1 MKILIAGAGA
11 MACLTGG
18 KLKASG
24 EDVCLYNR
32 LNSHVE
38 TINQQGLRIVE
49 KDNSVT
55 QINLEI
61 VQDLKADE
69 QADILLVLLKAQAN
83 EAVLGKLRGKLS
95 EDTVIVTMQN
105 GIGNADTIQQLFP
118 KNTVVSGTLGH
129 GASVE
134 HDGTILHRGWGINY
148 LGNVEEGTASKT
160 LEAFAERLSQADM
173 KTEVSTDVNAVI
185 WNKLF
190 VNAAFNSVTALTR
203 LKNGDILNTPE
214 GENLLRAVTAEA
226 VLVARAEG
234 VDADVEAVVEECL
247 RMGRQD
253 IGGNKSS
260 MLMDILKKRQT
271 EIDVINGGIVKLGG
285 KHGIETPVNAS
296 LAGLIRIIEQ
306 NYKLRVDEPSVQK

>member
-24 EDVCLYNR
+24 EEVRLYNR

-38 TINQQGLRIVE
+38 TINEQGLRIVE

-55 QINLEI
+55 QIKLDV
-61 VQDLKADE
+61 VQDVKADE
-69 QADILLVLLKAQAN
+69 QVDILLVLLKAQAN

-95 EDTVIVTMQN
+95 EKTLIITMQN
-105 GIGNADTIQQLFP
+105 GIGNAETIQQLFP
-118 KNTVVSGTLGH
+118 LNTVVSGTLGH

-134 HDGTILHRGWGINY
+134 HDGTILHRGWGTNY
-148 LGNVEEGTASKT
+148 LGNVEQGTPSNT
-160 LEAFAERLSQADM
+160 LEAFARKLTEAGM
-173 KTEVSTDVNAVI
+173 KTDVSADVKAVI

-214 GENLLRAVTAEA
+214 GEDLLRAVTKEA

-234 VDADVEAVVEECL
+234 VDADAEAVIEECL

-253 IGGNKSS
+253 IGSNKSS
-260 MLMDILKKRQT
+260 MLMDVLKKRQT
-271 EIDVINGGIVKLGG
+271 EIDVINGGIVKLGK

>member
-24 EDVCLYNR
+24 EEVRLYNR

-38 TINQQGLRIVE
+38 TINEQGLRIVE

-55 QINLEI
+55 HIKLDV
-61 VQDLKADE
+61 VQDVKADE
-69 QADILLVLLKAQAN
+69 QVDILLVLLKAQAN

-95 EDTVIVTMQN
+95 EKTLIITMQN
-105 GIGNADTIQQLFP
+105 GIGNAETIQQLFP
-118 KNTVVSGTLGH
+118 LNTVVSGTLGH

-134 HDGTILHRGWGINY
+134 HDGTILHRGWGTNY
-148 LGNVEEGTASKT
+148 LGNVEQGTPSNT
-160 LEAFAERLSQADM
+160 LEAFARKLTEAGM
-173 KTEVSTDVNAVI
+173 KTDVSADVKAVI

-214 GENLLRAVTAEA
+214 GEDLLRAVTNEA

-234 VDADVEAVVEECL
+234 VDADAEAVIEECL

-253 IGGNKSS
+253 IGSNKSS
-260 MLMDILKKRQT
+260 MLMDVLKKRQT
-271 EIDVINGGIVKLGG
+271 EIDVINGGIVKLGK

>member
-1 MKILIAGAGA
+1 MKILIVGAGA

-24 EDVCLYNR
+24 EDVRLYNR

-38 TINQQGLRIVE
+38 TINEQGLRIVE

-55 QINLEI
+55 QIDLEI
-61 VQDLKADE
+61 VQQLKADE
-69 QADILLVLLKAQAN
+69 QVDILLILLKAQAN
-83 EAVLGKLRGKLS
+83 EAVLGKLRGKLA
-95 EDTVIVTMQN
+95 EETVIVTMQN
-105 GIGNADTIQQLFP
+105 GIGNAETIQQWFP
-118 KNTVVSGTLGH
+118 MNTVVSGTLGH

-134 HDGTILHRGWGINY
+134 HDGTILHRGWGTNY
-148 LGNVEEGTASKT
+148 LGDVDEETASKK
-160 LEAFAERLSQADM
+160 LAAFAEKLSIAGM
-173 KTEVSTDVNAVI
+173 KTEVSEDVNAVI

-203 LKNGDILNTPE
+203 LRNGDILNTQE
-214 GENLLRAVTAEA
+214 GEDLLRAVTKEA

-234 VDADVEAVVEECL
+234 VDADAEAVAEECL

-253 IGGNKSS
+253 IGANKSS
-260 MLMDILKKRQT
+260 MLMDILRKRQT
-271 EIDVINGGIVKLGG
+271 EIEVINGGIVKLGE

>member
-24 EDVCLYNR
+24 EDVRLYNR

-38 TINQQGLRIVE
+38 TINKQGLRLVE

-55 QINLEI
+55 QIDLEI
-61 VQDLKADE
+61 VQDLQADE
-69 QADILLVLLKAQAN
+69 PVDVLLVLLKAQAN
-83 EAVLGKLRGKLS
+83 EAVLSKLRNKLAK
-95 EDTVIVTMQN
+95 ETVIVTMQN

-118 KNTVVSGTLGH
+118 NNTVVSGTLGH

-134 HDGTILHRGWGINY
+134 HDGTILHRGWGVNY
-148 LGNVEEGTASKT
+148 LGNVEDGFANKM
-160 LEAFAERLSQADM
+160 LEAFAEKLSKAGM
-173 KTEVSTDVNAVI
+173 KTEVSQDVNAVI

-214 GENLLRAVTAEA
+214 GEDLLRAVTAEA

-271 EIDVINGGIVKLGG
+271 EIDVINGGIVKLGE
-285 KHGIETPVNAS
+285 KHGIETPVNAALS
-296 LAGLIRIIEQ
+296 GLIRIIEQ
-306 NYKLRVDEPSVQK
+306 NYKLRVDEPSIQK

>member
-18 KLKASG
+18 KLKTSG
-24 EDVCLYNR
+24 EQVRLYNR
-32 LNSHVE
+32 MNKHVE
-38 TINQQGLRIVE
+38 TINKQGLRIVE

-55 QINLEI
+55 QIELEI
-61 VQDLKADE
+61 VQELKADE
-69 QADILLVLLKAQAN
+69 QVDILLVLLKAQAN
-83 EAVLGKLRGKLS
+83 EVVLGKLRGKLA
-95 EDTVIVTMQN
+95 EETVIVTMQN
-105 GIGNADTIQQLFP
+105 GIGNAETIQQLFP
-118 KNTVVSGTLGH
+118 NNTVVSGTLGH

-134 HDGTILHRGWGINY
+134 NDGTILHRGWSTNY
-148 LGNVEEGTASKT
+148 LGNIEEGTAGKT
-160 LEAFAERLSQADM
+160 LEDFAEKLSQAGM
-173 KTEVSTDVNAVI
+173 KTEVSADVNAVI

-203 LKNGDILNTPE
+203 LKNGDILNTQE
-214 GENLLRAVTAEA
+214 GEDLLRAVTAEA

-234 VDADVEAVVEECL
+234 VDADAEAVAEECL

-271 EIDVINGGIVKLGG
+271 EIEVINGGIVKLGK

-306 NYKLRVDEPSVQK
+306 NYKLRVDESSVQK

>member
-24 EDVCLYNR
+24 EDVRLYNR

-38 TINQQGLRIVE
+38 TINKQGLRLVE

-55 QINLEI
+55 HIDLEI
-61 VQDLKADE
+61 VQDLQADE
-69 QADILLVLLKAQAN
+69 QVDILLVLLKAQAN
-83 EAVLGKLRGKLS
+83 EAVLSKLRNKLAK
-95 EDTVIVTMQN
+95 ETVIVTMQN

-134 HDGTILHRGWGINY
+134 HDGTILHRGWGVNY
-148 LGNVEEGTASKT
+148 LGNVEDNFANNT
-160 LEAFAERLSQADM
+160 LEAFAEKLSKAGM
-173 KTEVSTDVNAVI
+173 KTEVSQDVNAVI

-190 VNAAFNSVTALTR
+190 VNAGFNSVTALTR

-214 GENLLRAVTAEA
+214 GEDLLRAVTAEA

-271 EIDVINGGIVKLGG
+271 EIDVINGGIVKLGE
-285 KHGIETPVNAS
+285 KHGIETPVNAALS
-296 LAGLIRIIEQ
+296 GLIRIIEQ
-306 NYKLRVDEPSVQK
+306 NYKLRVDEPSIQK

>member
-24 EDVCLYNR
+24 EEVRLYNR

-38 TINQQGLRIVE
+38 AINEKGLRIVE
-49 KDNSVT
+49 KDNSIT
-55 QINLEI
+55 QIGLEV
-61 VQDLKADE
+61 VQDLEAGE
-69 QADILLVLLKAQAN
+69 QVDILLVLLKAQAN
-83 EAVLGKLRGKLS
+83 EAVLSKLRGKLA
-95 EDTVIVTMQN
+95 EGTVIVTMQN
-105 GIGNADTIQQLFP
+105 GIGNAETIRQLFP
-118 KNTVVSGTLGH
+118 MNTVVSGTLGH

-134 HDGTILHRGWGINY
+134 HDGTILHRGWGTNY
-148 LGNVEEGTASKT
+148 LGNVEEEAASKK
-160 LEAFAERLSQADM
+160 LEAFAEMLSTAGM
-173 KTEVSTDVNAVI
+173 KTEVSADVNAVI

-203 LKNGDILNTPE
+203 LKNGDILNTQE
-214 GENLLRAVTAEA
+214 GEDLLRAVTAEA

-234 VDADVEAVVEECL
+234 VEADAEAVAEECL

-271 EIDVINGGIVKLGG
+271 EIEVINGGIVKLGK

-306 NYKLRVDEPSVQK
+306 NYKLRVDESSVQK

>member
-1 MKILIAGAGA
+1 MKILIVGAGA

-18 KLKASG
+18 KLKTSG
-24 EDVCLYNR
+24 EQVRLYNR
-32 LNSHVE
+32 MNKHVE
-38 TINQQGLRIVE
+38 TINKHGLRIVE

-55 QINLEI
+55 QIDLEI
-61 VQDLKADE
+61 IQDLKADE
-69 QADILLVLLKAQAN
+69 QVDILLVLLKAQAN
-83 EAVLGKLRGKLS
+83 EAVLGKLRGKLA
-95 EDTVIVTMQN
+95 EETVIVTMQN
-105 GIGNADTIQQLFP
+105 GIGNAETIQQLFP
-118 KNTVVSGTLGH
+118 NNTVVSGTLGH

-134 HDGTILHRGWGINY
+134 NDGTILHRGWGTNY
-148 LGNVEEGTASKT
+148 LGNVEEGAASKT
-160 LEAFAERLSQADM
+160 LEAFAEKLSQAGM
-173 KTEVSTDVNAVI
+173 KTEVSADVNAVI

-203 LKNGDILNTPE
+203 LKNGDILNTQE
-214 GENLLRAVTAEA
+214 GEDLLRAVTEEA
-226 VLVARAEG
+226 VRVARAEG

-260 MLMDILKKRQT
+260 MLMDVLKKRQT
-271 EIDVINGGIVKLGG
+271 EIDVINGGIVKLGK
-285 KHGIETPVNAS
+285 KHGIDTPVNAS

>member
-24 EDVCLYNR
+24 EDVRLYNR

-38 TINQQGLRIVE
+38 TINKQGLRLVE

-55 QINLEI
+55 HIDLEI
-61 VQDLKADE
+61 VQDLQADE
-69 QADILLVLLKAQAN
+69 QVDILLVLLKAQAN
-83 EAVLGKLRGKLS
+83 EAVLSKLRNKLAK
-95 EDTVIVTMQN
+95 ETVIVTMQN

-134 HDGTILHRGWGINY
+134 HDGTILHRGWGVNY
-148 LGNVEEGTASKT
+148 LGNVEDNFANNT
-160 LEAFAERLSQADM
+160 LEAFAEKLSKAGM
-173 KTEVSTDVNAVI
+173 KTEVSQDVNAVI

-190 VNAAFNSVTALTR
+190 VNAGFNSVTALTR

-214 GENLLRAVTAEA
+214 GEDLLRAVTAEA

-234 VDADVEAVVEECL
+234 VDADGEAVVEECL

-271 EIDVINGGIVKLGG
+271 EIDVINGGIVKLGE
-285 KHGIETPVNAS
+285 KHGIETPVNAALS
-296 LAGLIRIIEQ
+296 GLIRIIEQ
-306 NYKLRVDEPSVQK
+306 NYKLRVDEPSIQK

>member
-1 MKILIAGAGA
+1 MNILIVGAGA
-11 MACLTGG
+11 MACLAGG
-18 KLKASG
+18 RLKALG
-24 EDVCLYNR
+24 ENVRLYNR

-38 TINQQGLRIVE
+38 AINEHGLRIVE
-49 KDNSVT
+49 KDNAIT
-55 QINLEI
+55 HIELEVI
-61 VQDLKADE
+61 QELKPDE
-69 QADILLVLLKAQAN
+69 QVDILLVLLKAQAN

-95 EDTVIVTMQN
+95 EKTVIITMQN
-105 GIGNADTIQQLFP
+105 GIGNAETIQQLFP
-118 KNTVVSGTLGH
+118 NNTVVSGTLGH

-134 HDGTILHRGWGINY
+134 NDGTILHRGWGTNY

-160 LEAFAERLSQADM
+160 LEAFAEKLSQAGM
-173 KTEVSTDVNAVI
+173 KTEVSADVNAVI

-190 VNAAFNSVTALTR
+190 VNAAFNSITALTR
-203 LKNGDILNTPE
+203 LKNGDILNTQE
-214 GENLLRAVTAEA
+214 GEDLLRAVTEEA
-226 VLVARAEG
+226 VRVARAEG

-271 EIDVINGGIVKLGG
+271 EIDVINGGIVKLGK

-306 NYKLRVDEPSVQK
+306 NYKLRVDEPNVQK

>member
-24 EDVCLYNR
+24 EEVRLYNR

-38 TINQQGLRIVE
+38 TINKQGLRIVE

-55 QINLEI
+55 QIELEI
-61 VQDLKADE
+61 VQDVKADE
-69 QADILLVLLKAQAN
+69 QVDVLLVLLKAQAN
-83 EAVLGKLRGKLS
+83 EAVLGKLRGKLA
-95 EDTVIVTMQN
+95 EDTIIVTMQN
-105 GIGNADTIQQLFP
+105 GIGNAETIQQLFP
-118 KNTVVSGTLGH
+118 KNTVISGTLGH

-134 HDGTILHRGWGINY
+134 HDGTILHRGWGTNY
-148 LGNVEEGTASKT
+148 LGGIEEGRAGKT
-160 LEAFAERLSQADM
+160 LEAFAEKLNKAGM
-173 KTEVSTDVNAVI
+173 KTAVSPDVHAVI

-190 VNAAFNSVTALTR
+190 VNAAYNSITALTR
-203 LKNGDILNTPE
+203 LKNGDIINTQE
-214 GENLLRAVTAEA
+214 GEGLLRTVTEEA

-234 VDADVEAVVEECL
+234 VDADAEAVIEECL

-253 IGGNKSS
+253 IGSNKSS

-271 EIDVINGGIVKLGG
+271 EIEAINGGIVKLGK

-296 LAGLIRIIEQ
+296 LAALIRIIEQ
-306 NYKLRVDEPSVQK
+306 NYKLRVGEPNVQK

>member
-24 EDVCLYNR
+24 EEVRLYNR

-38 TINQQGLRIVE
+38 TINEQGLRIVE

-55 QINLEI
+55 QIKLDV
-61 VQDLKADE
+61 VQDVKADE
-69 QADILLVLLKAQAN
+69 QVDILLVLLKAQAN

-95 EDTVIVTMQN
+95 EKTLIITMQN
-105 GIGNADTIQQLFP
+105 GIGNAETIQQLFP
-118 KNTVVSGTLGH
+118 LNTVVSGTLGH

-134 HDGTILHRGWGINY
+134 HDGTILHRGWGTNY
-148 LGNVEEGTASKT
+148 LGNVEQGTPSNT
-160 LEAFAERLSQADM
+160 LEAFARKLTEAGM
-173 KTEVSTDVNAVI
+173 KTDVSADVKAVI

-214 GENLLRAVTAEA
+214 GEDLLRAVTKEA

-234 VDADVEAVVEECL
+234 VDADAEAVIEECL

-253 IGGNKSS
+253 IGSNKSS
-260 MLMDILKKRQT
+260 MLMDVLKKRQT
-271 EIDVINGGIVKLGG
+271 EIDVINGGIVKLGK

-306 NYKLRVDEPSVQK
+306 NYKLRVDEPSV

>member
-24 EDVCLYNR
+24 EQVRLYNR

-38 TINQQGLRIVE
+38 TINKQGLRIVE

-55 QINLEI
+55 QINLEV

-69 QADILLVLLKAQAN
+69 QVDILLVLLKAQAN
-83 EAVLGKLRGKLS
+83 EAVLGKLRGKLA
-95 EDTVIVTMQN
+95 EETVIITMQN
-105 GIGNADTIQQLFP
+105 GIGNAETIQQLFP
-118 KNTVVSGTLGH
+118 MNAVVSGTLGH

-134 HDGTILHRGWGINY
+134 NDGTILHRGWGTNY
-148 LGNVEEGTASKT
+148 LSNAEEGAVSKT
-160 LEAFAERLSQADM
+160 LEAFAEKLTKAGM

-203 LKNGDILNTPE
+203 LKNGDILNTQE
-214 GENLLRAVTAEA
+214 GEGLLRAVTEEA

-234 VDADVEAVVEECL
+234 VDADAEAVVEECL

-260 MLMDILKKRQT
+260 MLMDVLKKRQT
-271 EIDVINGGIVKLGG
+271 EIDVINGGIVKLGK

-296 LAGLIRIIEQ
+296 LAGLIHIIEQ

>member
-1 MKILIAGAGA
+1 MKILIVGAGA

-18 KLKASG
+18 KLKTSG
-24 EDVCLYNR
+24 EQVRLYNR
-32 LNSHVE
+32 MNKHVE
-38 TINQQGLRIVE
+38 TINKHGLRIVE

-55 QINLEI
+55 QIDLEI
-61 VQDLKADE
+61 IQDLKADE
-69 QADILLVLLKAQAN
+69 QVDILLVLLKAQAN
-83 EAVLGKLRGKLS
+83 EAVLGKLRGKLA
-95 EDTVIVTMQN
+95 EETMIVTMQN
-105 GIGNADTIQQLFP
+105 GIGNAETIQQLFP
-118 KNTVVSGTLGH
+118 NNTVVSGTLGH

-134 HDGTILHRGWGINY
+134 NDGTILHRGWGTNY
-148 LGNVEEGTASKT
+148 LGNVEEGAASKT
-160 LEAFAERLSQADM
+160 LEAFAEKLSQAGM
-173 KTEVSTDVNAVI
+173 KTEVSADVNAVI

-203 LKNGDILNTPE
+203 LKNGDILNTQE
-214 GENLLRAVTAEA
+214 GEDLLRAVTEEA
-226 VLVARAEG
+226 VRVARAEG

-260 MLMDILKKRQT
+260 MLMDVLKKRQT
-271 EIDVINGGIVKLGG
+271 EIDVINGGIVKLGK
-285 KHGIETPVNAS
+285 KHGIDTPVNAS

>member
-1 MKILIAGAGA
+1 MKILIVGAGA

-24 EDVCLYNR
+24 EEVRLYNR

-38 TINQQGLRIVE
+38 AINEQGLRIVE

-55 QINLEI
+55 QIKLEV
-61 VQDLKADE
+61 VQDVKDDE
-69 QADILLVLLKAQAN
+69 QVDILLVLLKAQAN

-95 EDTVIVTMQN
+95 EKTLIITMQN
-105 GIGNADTIQQLFP
+105 GIGNAETIQQLFP
-118 KNTVVSGTLGH
+118 LNTVVSGTLGH

-134 HDGTILHRGWGINY
+134 QDGTILHRGWGTNY
-148 LGNVEEGTASKT
+148 LGNVEQGTPSNT
-160 LEAFAERLSQADM
+160 LEAFSRKLTEAGM
-173 KTEVSTDVNAVI
+173 KTEVSADVKAVI

-214 GENLLRAVTAEA
+214 GEDLLRAVTKEA

-234 VDADVEAVVEECL
+234 VDADAEAVIEECL

-253 IGGNKSS
+253 IGSNKSS
-260 MLMDILKKRQT
+260 MLMDVLKKRQT
-271 EIDVINGGIVKLGG
+271 EIDVINGGIVKLGI

>member
-11 MACLTGG
+11 MACLAGG
-18 KLKASG
+18 KLKTNG
-24 EDVCLYNR
+24 EQVRLYNR
-32 LNSHVE
+32 MNKHVE
-38 TINQQGLRIVE
+38 TINEQGLRIVE

-55 QINLEI
+55 QIDLEI
-61 VQDLKADE
+61 VQQLKADE
-69 QADILLVLLKAQAN
+69 QVDILLVLLKAQAN
-83 EAVLGKLRGKLS
+83 EAVLSKLRGKLA
-95 EDTVIVTMQN
+95 EGTVIVTMQN
-105 GIGNADTIQQLFP
+105 GIGNAETIQQLFP
-118 KNTVVSGTLGH
+118 MNTVVSGTLGH

-148 LGNVEEGTASKT
+148 LGNVEEEAASEK
-160 LEAFAERLSQADM
+160 LKAFAEKLSTAGM
-173 KTEVSTDVNAVI
+173 KTEVSADVNAVI

-203 LKNGDILNTPE
+203 LKNGDILNTQE
-214 GENLLRAVTAEA
+214 GEDLLRAVTAEA

-234 VDADVEAVVEECL
+234 VDADAEAVAEECL

-271 EIDVINGGIVKLGG
+271 EIEVINGGIVKLGK

-306 NYKLRVDEPSVQK
+306 NYKLRVDESSVQK

>member
-24 EDVCLYNR
+24 EQVRLYNR

-38 TINQQGLRIVE
+38 TINKQGLRIVE

-55 QINLEI
+55 QINLEV

-69 QADILLVLLKAQAN
+69 QVDILLVLLKAQAN
-83 EAVLGKLRGKLS
+83 EAVLGKLRGKLA
-95 EDTVIVTMQN
+95 EETVIITMQN
-105 GIGNADTIQQLFP
+105 GIGNAETIQQLFP
-118 KNTVVSGTLGH
+118 MNAVVSGTLGH

-134 HDGTILHRGWGINY
+134 NDGTILHRGWGTNY
-148 LGNVEEGTASKT
+148 LGNAEEGAVSKT
-160 LEAFAERLSQADM
+160 LEAFAEKLTKAGM

-203 LKNGDILNTPE
+203 LKNGDILNTQE
-214 GENLLRAVTAEA
+214 GEGLLRAVTEEA

-234 VDADVEAVVEECL
+234 VDADAEAVVEECL

-260 MLMDILKKRQT
+260 MLMDVLKKRQT
-271 EIDVINGGIVKLGG
+271 EIDVINGGIVKLGK

-296 LAGLIRIIEQ
+296 LAGLIHIIEQ

>member
-11 MACLTGG
+11 MACLAGG
-18 KLKASG
+18 KLKANG
-24 EDVCLYNR
+24 EDVRLYNR

-38 TINQQGLRIVE
+38 AINQQGLRIVE

-55 QINLEI
+55 QVELEV
-61 VQDLKADE
+61 VQDVKADE
-69 QADILLVLLKAQAN
+69 QVDILLVLLKAQAN
-83 EAVLGKLRGKLS
+83 ETVLGKLRGKLS
-95 EDTVIVTMQN
+95 EKTLIITMQN
-105 GIGNADTIQQLFP
+105 GIGNAETIEQLFP
-118 KNTVVSGTLGH
+118 LNTVVSGTLGH

-134 HDGTILHRGWGINY
+134 HDGTILHRGWGTNY
-148 LGNVEEGTASKT
+148 LGNAEQGKPSHI
-160 LEAFAERLSQADM
+160 LEAFARKLTEAGM
-173 KTEVSTDVNAVI
+173 KTEVSTDVKAVI

-190 VNAAFNSVTALTR
+190 INAAFNAVTALTR

-214 GENLLRAVTAEA
+214 GEDLLRAVTKEA

-234 VDADVEAVVEECL
+234 VDADAEAVTEECL

-260 MLMDILKKRQT
+260 MLMDVLKKRQT
-271 EIDVINGGIVKLGG
+271 EIDVINGGIVKLGK
-285 KHGIETPVNAS
+285 KHGIETPVNAG

-306 NYKLRVDEPSVQK
+306 NYKLRIDESSVQK

>member
-24 EDVCLYNR
+24 EEVRLYNR

-38 TINQQGLRIVE
+38 TINEQGLRIVE
-49 KDNSVT
+49 KDNSIT
-55 QINLEI
+55 QIKLDV
-61 VQDLKADE
+61 VQDVKADE
-69 QADILLVLLKAQAN
+69 QVDILLVLLKAQAN

-95 EDTVIVTMQN
+95 EKTLIITMQN
-105 GIGNADTIQQLFP
+105 GIGNAETIQQLFP
-118 KNTVVSGTLGH
+118 LNTVVSGTLGH

-134 HDGTILHRGWGINY
+134 HDGTILHRGWGTNY
-148 LGNVEEGTASKT
+148 LGNVEQGTPSNT
-160 LEAFAERLSQADM
+160 LEAFARKLTEAGM
-173 KTEVSTDVNAVI
+173 KTDVSADVKAVI

-214 GENLLRAVTAEA
+214 GEDLLRAVTKEA

-234 VDADVEAVVEECL
+234 VDADAEAVIEECL

-253 IGGNKSS
+253 IGSNKSS
-260 MLMDILKKRQT
+260 MLMDVLKKRQT
-271 EIDVINGGIVKLGG
+271 EIDVINGGIVKLGK

-296 LAGLIRIIEQ
+296 LAELIRIIEQ